1 MNDPESTPRPA
12 IDYTALDGAHREHAR
27 LAEVLLL
34 RNKAVLFD
42 ALAAA
47 GIETVIVTF
56 DGYGDSG
63 QIENIDTG
71 AGEEPTPLP
80 LDRIEIARA
89 TWGNP
94 EIELQTQTVQEAVET
109 LVYDLLRQVH
119 SGWEIN
125 DGAYGEFTFDVAER
139 TIKLDYNERYT
150 SSENF
155 SHEF

>member
-1 MNDPESTPRPA
+1 MNDPQSTPEPA
-12 IDYTALDGAHREHAR
+12 IDGIAFDQKQREYAHRAEQI
-27 LAEVLLL
+27 LAA
-34 RNKAVLFD
+34 NKTVLFD

-47 GIETVIVTF
+47 GIETVTVLF

-63 QIENIDTG
+63 QIERIDVE
-71 AGEEPTPLP
+71 AGEGTILLP
-80 LDRIEIARA
+80 SDQIEIARP
-89 TWGNP
+89 TWEST
-94 EIELQTQTVQEAVET
+94 EIERLTQTVQEAIET
-109 LVYDLLRQVH
+109 LVYDFLRQVH

-150 SSENF
+150 SSENH

>member
-1 MNDPESTPRPA
+1 MTDPQSTLEPA
-12 IDYTALDGAHREHAR
+12 ADDTPFDQKQREYLHR
-27 LAEVLLL
+27 AEELSAA
-34 RNKAVLFD
+34 NKAVLFD
-42 ALAAA
+42 ILAAA
-47 GIETVIVTF
+47 GIETVTVIF

-63 QIENIDTG
+63 QIERIDVE
-71 AGEEPTPLP
+71 AAEETTPLP
-80 LDRIEIARA
+80 SDRIEIART
-89 TWGNP
+89 TWESP
-94 EIELQTQTVQEAVET
+94 EIERQTQTVQEAIET
-109 LVYDLLRQVH
+109 LVYDFLRQVH

>member
-1 MNDPESTPRPA
+1 MIDSRPTPESI
-12 IDYTALDGAHREHAR
+12 IDRAAFDQKQREYAR
-27 LAEVLLL
+27 RAEEILAAN
-34 RNKAVLFD
+34 RTVLFD

-47 GIETVIVTF
+47 GIETVTVIF

-63 QIENIDTG
+63 QIERIDVEP
-71 AGEEPTPLP
+71 GEGTILLP
-80 LDRIEIARA
+80 ADRIEIAR
-89 TWGNP
+89 TIWESP
-94 EIELQTQTVQEAVET
+94 EIERLTQTVQEAIET
-109 LVYDLLRQVH
+109 LVYDFLSQVH

>member
-1 MNDPESTPRPA
+1 MPDPQSPTKPA
-12 IDYTALDGAHREHAR
+12 VDCTAFDQKQREYAR
-27 LAEVLLL
+27 RAEELLAA
-34 RNKAVLFD
+34 NKAVLFG
-42 ALAAA
+42 ALAVA

-63 QIENIDTG
+63 QIERIDVEP
-71 AGEEPTPLP
+71 GEGTILLP
-80 LDRIEIARA
+80 SDQIEIART
-89 TWGNP
+89 TWESP
-94 EIELQTQTVQEAVET
+94 EIERLTQTVHEAIET
-109 LVYDLLRQVH
+109 LVYDFLRQVH

-139 TIKLDYNERYT
+139 TIKLDHNERYT